1 MATIA
6 IDQDERERSLGL
18 PALIGVAMLGA
29 GIGVGVASIGGWG
42 PRRFSDS
49 GSFDLW
55 LFLIALQSALWAV
68 GVTVFAVQLKQLSN
82 GHWPAARRRVTVDV
96 VAAAVPLL
104 GFGAVVANHSGL
116 HYPFT
121 WHREKMTAFTVIGAA
136 VALFGF
142 AEFALAKFALDEEP
156 ANGTLADTGRFL
168 EIRRLLEKVLSIEGA
183 ILAALILATAA
194 LRGAVNGYWRYL
206 ASHPAYLLSHPL
218 QKRFLTTSQ
227 VPPFPREYVLI
238 YGAFFTFLLAL
249 IYSPVYVRV
258 LTAGRAN
265 VDAACKPV
273 EPSSPNWVEVQE
285 KRDKLA
291 AHLQLS
297 ASASPTLRTAGAILA
312 PLAGAFV
319 GLLFGR

>member
-6 IDQDERERSLGL
+6 IAHDERERSLGL
-18 PALIGVAMLGA
+18 PALIGVAMLGT
-29 GIGVGVASIGGWG
+29 GIGIGVASIGGWG
-42 PRRFSDS
+42 PRRFWHS

-68 GVTVFAVQLKQLSN
+68 AVAVLAAQFKQLSN
-82 GHWPAARRRVTVDV
+82 GHWPAARRRVTLDV

-104 GFGAVVANHSGL
+104 TFGAVVATHSGL

-121 WHREKMTAFTVIGAA
+121 WHQEKMTAFTVIGAS

-142 AEFALAKFALDEEP
+142 AEFALAKYALDKEP
-156 ANGTLADTGRFL
+156 ANGTLAATGRFL

-183 ILAALILATAA
+183 ILAGLILATAA
-194 LRGAVNGYWRYL
+194 LRGAINGYWL
-206 ASHPAYLLSHPL
+206 TSHHV
-218 QKRFLTTSQ
+218 TTSQ
-227 VPPFPREYVLI
+227 VPPFPRQYVLI

-249 IYSPVYVRV
+249 IYAPVYLRV
-258 LTAGRAN
+258 LRAGRAN
-265 VDAACKPV
+265 VDEACKPV
-273 EPSSPNWVEVQE
+273 EPSSPEWVEVQE
-285 KRDKLA
+285 KRDRLA